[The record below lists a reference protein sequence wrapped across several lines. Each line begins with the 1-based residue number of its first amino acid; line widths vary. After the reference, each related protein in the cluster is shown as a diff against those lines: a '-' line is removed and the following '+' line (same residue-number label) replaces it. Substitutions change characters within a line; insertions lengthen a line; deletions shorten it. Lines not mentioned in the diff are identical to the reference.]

1 MKQKIHGKKVY
12 IKHFV
17 TKTSNTFGA
26 AVMLSAPMLN
36 LIPSGVAFA
45 DDNWDMNNLTA
56 QITVPMNQMPVAGK
70 FGNEALVN
78 EQFTVNGHVAYCMS
92 FNKPTPPANF
102 KAVEKQQAG
111 SWFTAIINSGY
122 PVKTPEELGVKDA
135 HEAMYATQLAVWH
148 QK

>member
-1 MKQKIHGKKVY
+1 
-12 IKHFV
+12 
-17 TKTSNTFGA
+17 
-26 AVMLSAPMLN
+26 
-36 LIPSGVAFA
+36 
-45 DDNWDMNNLTA
+45 
-56 QITVPMNQMPVAGK
+56 TVPMNQMPVAGK

-102 KAVEKQQAG
+102 KEVEKQQAG

-148 QK
+148 QNGSWEGGFNLDKIQRTDDFSAGPGFTGKAT

>member
-1 MKQKIHGKKVY
+1 MKQKIHGKKVS

-17 TKTSNTFGA
+17 TKTSNAFGA

-45 DDNWDMNNLTA
+45 DDGLDMNNLTL
-56 QITVPMNQMPVAGK
+56 QTVVPTDQMPVAGE
-70 FGNEALVN
+70 FNNQPLVHDA
-78 EQFTVNGHVAYCMS
+78 FTVNGKVAYCMS

-111 SWFTAIINSGY
+111 LWFTAILNSG
-122 PVKTPEELGVKDA
+122 
-135 HEAMYATQLAVWH
+135 
-148 QK
+148 